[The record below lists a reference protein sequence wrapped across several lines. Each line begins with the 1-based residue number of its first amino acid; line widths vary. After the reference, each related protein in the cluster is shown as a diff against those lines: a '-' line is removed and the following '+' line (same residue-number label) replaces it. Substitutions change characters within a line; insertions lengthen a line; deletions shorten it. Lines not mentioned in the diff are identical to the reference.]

1 MIPSV
6 SLHLLTQDN
15 SIPGN
20 RKDGFRYHHLLF
32 VIVLTPIYLW
42 FELAFG
48 VRLLDAMSGAIVLN
62 DSSAI
67 EHWGRLISGAAVA
80 LLLLVVYV
88 GLGRLAGGAVGRFW
102 HHRVF
107 GHCGLVGTGQSA
119 GFLCPAF
126 A

>member
-6 SLHLLTQDN
+6 SLNLLTQDN

-48 VRLLDAMSGAIVLN
+48 
-62 DSSAI
+62 
-67 EHWGRLISGAAVA
+67 
-80 LLLLVVYV
+80 
-88 GLGRLAGGAVGRFW
+88 
-102 HHRVF
+102 
-107 GHCGLVGTGQSA
+107 
-119 GFLCPAF
+119 
-126 A
+126 